1 MRRRGRAASAP
12 AVGTTMPETA
22 RTDHDHSLLATLD
35 QVARIVEAA
44 GAGTVDPDDRA
55 RAQNLA
61 LALANS
67 GAGSM
72 AGSSAPV
79 LLFVA
84 SLLSDMAVDLAADVS
99 TAAGLLKELDQGA
112 GLPPAALGHELLRS
126 SAVWQLPADVALHVQ
141 LTLVQLFTGARGASA
156 WTAPP
161 GERPRRVGAVGG
173 GSDSDGPAERLA
185 EMLLRSGAERSQH
198 TDGLAGLVVERGQ
211 LPTAVLVAEGATSPA
226 PETEMLLESAAPAV
240 GAILDRIELLNIGGL
255 EDRSVSTALERRLAR
270 LRYDLHDG
278 PQQDVHLLGLDLRL
292 FRDQLSS
299 VIRDQPDSARLL
311 GRLDDLEAQLV
322 ALDSELRHIST
333 SMQSPFLPAGTL
345 ADALHDITD
354 AFTARSGFEPEVEL
368 RGDLT
373 GLTDSQQITLL
384 ALIREGLNNVQK
396 HSGAKRVTIT
406 IAAHDRG
413 VDALL
418 TDDGRGFDPETT
430 LVEAAREGHLGVVG
444 IHERVRMLGGH
455 ARIESRPG
463 GPTVISV
470 TLPSF
475 RVGRASPTPS
485 SPQAG

>member
-1 MRRRGRAASAP
+1 
-12 AVGTTMPETA
+12 MPEIA
-22 RTDHDHSLLATLD
+22 PRTDHDLSLLATLD
-35 QVARIVEAA
+35 QVARVVEAA
-44 GAGTVDPDDRA
+44 GTGTIDPAERA
-55 RAQNLA
+55 RAQKLA

-67 GAGSM
+67 GGGSM
-72 AGSSAPV
+72 AGSVAPV
-79 LLFVA
+79 VVFVA
-84 SLLSDMAVDLAADVS
+84 SLLSDVAVDLAADVP
-99 TAAGLLKELDQGA
+99 AASRLLGELDQSA
-112 GLPPAALGHELLRS
+112 GLPSAVLGHELLRAS
-126 SAVWQLPADVALHVQ
+126 RVWQLPADVALHVQ
-141 LTLVQLFTGARGASA
+141 LTLVQLFTQARGVSV

-161 GERPRRVGAVGG
+161 GERPRRAGAVGEG
-173 GSDSDGPAERLA
+173 GGPASQAESLA
-185 EMLLRSGAERSQH
+185 ETLLDSSAQSSQRSDAV
-198 TDGLAGLVVERGQ
+198 AGLVVERGQ
-211 LPTAVLVAEGATSPA
+211 LPSAVLIAEGSALVAETDL
-226 PETEMLLESAAPAV
+226 LLEAGAPAV
-240 GAILDRIELLNIGGL
+240 GAILDRIELLNIGDLDGP
-255 EDRSVSTALERRLAR
+255 SVSSALERRLAR

-299 VIRDQPDSARLL
+299 VIRDQPDGGRLL

-345 ADALHDITD
+345 ADALQDITE
-354 AFTARSGFEPEVEL
+354 AFSSRSGVQPEVKL
-368 RGDLT
+368 DGDLT

-396 HSGAKRVTIT
+396 HSGATRVTIS

-430 LVEAAREGHLGVVG
+430 LVQAAREGHLGVVG

-455 ARIESRPG
+455 ARIESRAG

-475 RVGRASPTPS
+475 KVVRGSAAPSPT
-485 SPQAG
+485 GTG